1 MKRGEQIM
9 TSSTPSPNG
18 GAAKAERI
26 LQKVERAR
34 ANLDQESNR
43 WDATDI
49 MLGKPSTRIPP
60 GRRPGGTATHKELP
74 VVRRPQIITGPRTAQ
89 SNPGPISHFGTCLSG
104 RWCSLRTAV

>member
-43 WDATDI
+43 
-49 MLGKPSTRIPP
+49 
-60 GRRPGGTATHKELP
+60 
-74 VVRRPQIITGPRTAQ
+74 
-89 SNPGPISHFGTCLSG
+89 
-104 RWCSLRTAV
+104 